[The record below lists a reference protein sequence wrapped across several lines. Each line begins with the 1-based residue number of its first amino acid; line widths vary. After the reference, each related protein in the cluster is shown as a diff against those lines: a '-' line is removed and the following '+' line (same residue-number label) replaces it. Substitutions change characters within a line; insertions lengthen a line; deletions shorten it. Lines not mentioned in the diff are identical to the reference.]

1 MNYKFLA
8 LGIIGLIFLFQSYVE
23 WLQIKSAERE
33 LPDNVKDIYDEES
46 YQKWLQYYKEKTR
59 VSLFRHIAEYI
70 CLFLVYG
77 FDVYARIVNGLSL
90 KGVYAAAIGVLAADI
105 LISLIYGIPAEYVNS
120 MVVEQKYGFNRM
132 TKKTFVIDQ
141 IKETV
146 IGLLLTGGICS
157 LFILVHRALGNWLL
171 LVFTALMFVF
181 VLLIV
186 FLSPAIGKI
195 YNKFQPLPEGK
206 LRERLTSLLED
217 NGCTV
222 KAINVMDGS
231 RRSSKANAY
240 FTGFGKTKTIV
251 LYDTLLE
258 QMTEEEIVA
267 VFAHEMG
274 HNKHRDTLKMYAMN
288 ILNIVLFVLLAWAL
302 VSKPDIY
309 KDFGFEGVNYGFAF
323 CLLGSVCI
331 SFLSPLLGLFT
342 NMLSRRFEYGADR
355 FAAENGYGDAL
366 IQALKVLAR
375 NSFAC
380 LTPHPLLVALA
391 DSHPTISQR
400 IAAIEAAKGPF
411 SQSGSYTPLSG

>member
-8 LGIIGLIFLFQSYVE
+8 LGAIALIFLFQTYVE

-33 LPDNVKDIYDEES
+33 IPENVRDIYDEEA
-46 YQKWLQYYKEKTR
+46 YKKWLQYHKEKTR

-70 CLFLVYG
+70 MILLVFG

-90 KGVYAAAIGVLAADI
+90 KGAYAAAIGVLAVDT
-105 LISLIYGIPAEYVNS
+105 LISLIYGIPADSVDS

-132 TKKTFVIDQ
+132 TKKTFIIDQ
-141 IKETV
+141 IKEAV
-146 IGLLLTGGICS
+146 IGLAMTGGICS
-157 LFILVHRALGNWLL
+157 LFILVHKALGNWLL
-171 LVFTALMFVF
+171 VVFTAVMLAF
-181 VLLIV
+181 VLLMV
-186 FLSPAIGKI
+186 FLSPVIGKI
-195 YNKFQPLPEGK
+195 NNKFQPLPEGE
-206 LRERLTSLLED
+206 LRERLTSLLAD

-258 QMTEEEIVA
+258 QMAEDEIIA

-274 HNKHRDTLKMYAMN
+274 HNKHRDTLKMYVMN
-288 ILNIVLFVLLAWAL
+288 ILNVVLFVLLAWAL
-302 VSKPDIY
+302 ISVPDIY
-309 KDFGFEGVNYGFAF
+309 KDFGFQELNYGFAF

-331 SFLSPLLGLFT
+331 AFISPLLGLFT
-342 NMLSRRFEYGADR
+342 NMFSRRFEYSADR
-355 FAAENGYGDAL
+355 FAAEKGYGDAL
-366 IQALKVLAR
+366 IRALKVLAW

-380 LTPHPLLVALA
+380 LSPHPLLVALTS
-391 DSHPTISQR
+391 SHPTISQR
-400 IAAIEAAKGPF
+400 IAEIEAAE
-411 SQSGSYTPLSG
+411 Q